1 MSIQTCHCTALW
13 SWSYLISTDTHTADK
28 LANYEDE
35 VRRLKTQ
42 AQHTATIAP
51 GSEDV
56 PTALPLYAPAQSRIA
71 NFMHSRKLTPP
82 SAQGPTAR
90 ETELQAALA
99 REQDLRRIA
108 EAKVSEMNNEI
119 EDLSATLFEQANE
132 MVATER
138 REKAKLQS
146 RVQELEQRDEERAR
160 RLEKLEAAMRRIE
173 RVKTLLAP

>member
-1 MSIQTCHCTALW
+1 
-13 SWSYLISTDTHTADK
+13 
-28 LANYEDE
+28 
-35 VRRLKTQ
+35 
-42 AQHTATIAP
+42 
-51 GSEDV
+51 
-56 PTALPLYAPAQSRIA
+56 
-71 NFMHSRKLTPP
+71 MHSRKLTPP

-108 EAKVSEMNNEI
+108 EAKVSEVNNEI